1 MADYNSSFTG
11 AQIDEGIA
19 AARAARTASG
29 LLMSNGSGTISAAVA
44 GTDYVAANQG
54 SANANKFLAVNSSG
68 YVTLVT
74 ITSAGGVTF

>member
-1 MADYNSSFTG
+1 MADYNSSYTG

-19 AARAARTASG
+19 AARAARAASG
-29 LLMSNGSGTISAAVA
+29 LLKSNGSGTITAASA

-54 SANANKFLAVNSSG
+54 SANANKFLAVSSTG

-74 ITSAGGVTF
+74 ITSAGGVSF